1 MCFLVSKTDGTVICG
16 NIEMDHVFV
25 FVFAFTEFVDLA
37 KDISRVI

>member
-25 FVFAFTEFVDLA
+25 FAFTEFVDLA